1 MPASPW
7 PAVTPPPTASPRST
21 SSSTRVAQDWQ
32 QFHREVIDSLHAEPG
47 AEARL
52 ADRIAELMW
61 RIRRVAVAEAEFVD
75 RDYMNDEQAQK
86 RDEWMKENSRRVRDA
101 APAAPPAP
109 KPTALTAD
117 IARFLDETGPSP
129 QPVAPADQ
137 PVTGFYAPVF
147 AAESRF
153 PPLLPARTIPDAA
166 HTERIIRYEAH
177 LSRQLY
183 LALNQ
188 LEAMQNRRAGQSAPI
203 ARVQITGLA
212 ST

>member
-1 MPASPW
+1 MEIES
-7 PAVTPPPTASPRST
+7 R
-21 SSSTRVAQDWQ
+21 QDWQ

-75 RDYMNDEQAQK
+75 RDYMNDEQAE
-86 RDEWMKENSRRVRDA
+86 RRNEWMKENAKRVRDA
-101 APAAPPAP
+101 SDGSTEPGPAALAEKLAEVLDGAESAAPVSRDPAV
-109 KPTALTAD
+109 
-117 IARFLDETGPSP
+117 G
-129 QPVAPADQ
+129 
-137 PVTGFYAPVF
+137 GFYAPVF
-147 AAESRF
+147 AAQSRF

-203 ARVQITGLA
+203 ARVQFTSDAGP
-212 ST
+212 